1 LQNTETAPRLGS
13 AGFTL
18 VEVLAAMVILAVGLL
33 GLQGLAVGASR
44 VNTLSEKQSQYALTG
59 SSIMEAARRRAR
71 DGMTAS
77 RDVQY
82 NFALSG
88 RDTAVVRERITLLPN
103 KPNRA
108 EIIINVAPKN
118 PGASRVRPDTLTLR
132 SYVWTPAL
140 PTTAP

>member
-1 LQNTETAPRLGS
+1 MQRTEKAPGLGS

-18 VEVLAAMVILAVGLL
+18 IEVLAAMVILAVGLL

-44 VNTLSEKQSQYALTG
+44 INTLSEKQSQYALSG

-71 DGMTAS
+71 EGMTAS

-88 RDTAVVRERITLLPN
+88 RDTALVRERITLQQG
-103 KPNRA
+103 NRA
-108 EIIINVAPKN
+108 QIIVDVSPKSSEA
-118 PGASRVRPDTLTLR
+118 GRVRPGTLTLT

-140 PTTAP
+140 PATVP